1 MILNLCIIIQTKSW
15 IFLSIISLWF
25 FQMFN
30 LCLTLL
36 LSKLDIY
43 CIVSSL
49 ITQLLFMRCQRFKFC
64 LYFLNMKKFLINKKK
79 LKNDI
84 AQAVIHEMGYACGI
98 CQVPRLDEL
107 LNANIDEPL
116 YWDPVVIFKKNF
128 YTNWWVIWRTT
139 VFN

>member
-1 MILNLCIIIQTKSW
+1 MKNWSGKNMILNLCIIIQTKSW

-64 LYFLNMKKFLINKKK
+64 LYFLNMKKFLINKKIK
-79 LKNDI
+79 EWYFTRSNSQD
-84 AQAVIHEMGYACGI
+84 GI
-98 CQVPRLDEL
+98 CMRYMPSS
-107 LNANIDEPL
+107 P
-116 YWDPVVIFKKNF
+116 P
-128 YTNWWVIWRTT
+128 WWVTQCHYWWTFRLGSGCQLHK
-139 VFN
+139 